1 MEKIIYMKK
10 YRTDINGSWGIGH
23 ITVDINMSFKEVLEK
38 AIEKKAFVIVKP
50 SRGKYW
56 YVKGINGN
64 KTFEEIK
71 EHIENN
77 LKNDYRNKSQCW
89 LINYEE

>member
-1 MEKIIYMKK
+1 M
-10 YRTDINGSWGIGH
+10 
-23 ITVDINMSFKEVLEK
+23 
-38 AIEKKAFVIVKP
+38 KP